1 MTIKT
6 IHENRATLREL
17 RDLALELSISNSDVK
32 TRVENNPRTQL
43 GNRRFSR
50 LPHYLMSGN

>member
-6 IHENRATLREL
+6 AHTNRATLREL
-17 RDLALELSISNSDVK
+17 RDLASELSVSINEFK
-32 TRVENNPRTQL
+32 TRVKNNPNHRL
-43 GNRRFSR
+43 GNQGFLR